1 MDFGD
6 TVLFLLEVVMKII
19 TTIIAVA
26 TMGLAAMQ
34 SGYAAT
40 PAAASS
46 PFEGAYGQIGVGYD
60 SAKPLY
66 TGGTSS
72 GIHYNSVADKSNN
85 FIGTFTAG
93 YNFVVNP
100 SFVLGIGAEY
110 SPLHNSTKNITSTGV
125 TTASTYNKN
134 QSYNVFLSPG
144 LVIDRD
150 KLTYAKFGYAGAA
163 AHTSINGSTT
173 DYTGYSLGLG
183 YKQFVNQT
191 IFGFGEVNYAKY
203 GSEPD
208 GAARTGTHTLSATN
222 VVVGI
227 GLKF

>member
-150 KLTYAKFGYAGAA
+150 KLAYAKFGYAGAA

-183 YKQFVNQT
+183 YRQFVNQT
-191 IFGFGEVNYAKY
+191 VFGFGETNYAKY

>member
-1 MDFGD
+1 
-6 TVLFLLEVVMKII
+6 MKII

-26 TMGLAAMQ
+26 TIGLAAMQ

-40 PAAASS
+40 PVAAQSS

-60 SAKPLY
+60 SAKPLF
-66 TGGTSS
+66 TGGTF
-72 GIHYNSVADKSNN
+72 GGTHYNSVADKSNN

-93 YNFVVNP
+93 YNFIVNP

-110 SPLHNSTKNITSTGV
+110 SPLHNSTKNITSTGGAA
-125 TTASTYNKN
+125 ASTYNKN

-144 LVIDRD
+144 FVIDKD
-150 KLTYAKFGYAGAA
+150 KLAYAKVGYAGASI
-163 AHTSINGSTT
+163 HRSINGSTT
-173 DYTGYSLGLG
+173 DYTGYSLGVG
-183 YKQFVNQT
+183 YRQFINQS

-203 GSEPD
+203 GSERD
-208 GAARTGTHTLSATN
+208 SATLTGTHTPSATN
-222 VVVGI
+222 VIVGI